1 VPRHPQKRPPKTAAS
16 RSPEPSD
23 DVAGIRII
31 GGTLRHRLLEYSGDI
46 RTRPM
51 KDRVREAVF
60 NLIGHAAAG
69 TRAIDLFAG
78 TGALGLEAISRGAL
92 SATLIERHY
101 PTSQLIKKN
110 AESLGVLDKCEVI
123 FGDAFLWAR
132 KQSSTPPPQLTRS
145 SSQISNFKFQISDSV
160 SAAPWLV
167 FCSPPYEFYISRQQE
182 MLDLVTTL
190 WSSAPVKSMFLVEA
204 DERFD
209 FSTLPEPEIW
219 DVRKYFP
226 AWVGLAEKSA
236 E

>member
-1 VPRHPQKRPPKTAAS
+1 
-16 RSPEPSD
+16 
-23 DVAGIRII
+23 
-31 GGTLRHRLLEYSGDI
+31 
-46 RTRPM
+46 M

-78 TGALGLEAISRGAL
+78 TGALGLEAISRGAV

-110 AESLGVLDKCEVI
+110 AESLGVLDQCEVI

-132 KQSSTPPPQLTRS
+132 KQSSTPPPQLARPVSQLS
-145 SSQISNFKFQISDSV
+145 SSPSQISNRKSQV
-160 SAAPWLV
+160 SASASAPWLV
-167 FCSPPYEFYISRQQE
+167 FCSPPYEFYIARQQE
-182 MLDLVTTL
+182 MLDLVTSL
-190 WSSAPVKSMFLVEA
+190 WSAAPLKSMFLVEA

-236 E
+236 K

>member
-1 VPRHPQKRPPKTAAS
+1 
-16 RSPEPSD
+16 
-23 DVAGIRII
+23 
-31 GGTLRHRLLEYSGDI
+31 
-46 RTRPM
+46 M

-60 NLIGHAAAG
+60 NLIGHSAAG

-78 TGALGLEAISRGAL
+78 SGALGLEAISRGAL

-145 SSQISNFKFQISDSV
+145 SSQISSSSSQVSNLNSQISNPAST
-160 SAAPWLV
+160 APWLV
-167 FCSPPYEFYISRQQE
+167 FCSPPYEFYVSRQQE

-190 WSSAPVKSMFLVEA
+190 WSAAPLKSIFIVEA

-226 AWVGLAEKSA
+226 ARVGLAEKSA
-236 E
+236 K